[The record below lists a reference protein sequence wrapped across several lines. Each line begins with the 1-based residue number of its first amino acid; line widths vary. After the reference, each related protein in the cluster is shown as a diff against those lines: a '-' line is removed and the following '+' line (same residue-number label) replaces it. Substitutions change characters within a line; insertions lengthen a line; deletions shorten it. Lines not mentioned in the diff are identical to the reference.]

1 MKKDNHIIVI
11 IFLFIFSCSS
21 FKENGLDKSLEE
33 RFDYA
38 ILLFE
43 NNKYEK
49 AKNQLQI
56 IIESDKGSSISLD
69 AYFLIAEA
77 YYNLKNY
84 DEAIYHY
91 NYFSMFTN
99 DIDKV
104 EKAQFMKSKSNYV
117 LSLNYKNDQT
127 QTLLAI
133 SSIQEFL
140 DNFPN
145 SSFSNESK
153 IMINELRN
161 KLARKF
167 YESGRLYLKI
177 KKYDSALFY
186 FNIVIND
193 YYDTIYSDESKISII
208 FTHILSGSIDDAKKY
223 FLNIEDSFDS
233 KKKYD
238 EASSILNEYND
249 GIGIKGYYRLYK

>member
-1 MKKDNHIIVI
+1 MKKNNLIILI
-11 IFLFIFSCSS
+11 IFLFTLGCSS
-21 FKENGLDKSLEE
+21 FKENTFEKSMQE

-38 ILLFE
+38 ILLLE
-43 NNKYEK
+43 DDKYEK

-56 IIESDKGSSISLD
+56 IIENDKGSSISLES
-69 AYFLIAEA
+69 YFLIGEA
-77 YYNLKNY
+77 FYYLKNY
-84 DEAIYHY
+84 DEAIYNY
-91 NYFSMFTN
+91 NYFSTFSN

-104 EKAQFMKSKSNYV
+104 EKAQFMKSKCNYD

-145 SSFSNESK
+145 SPFSNESK

-161 KLARKF
+161 KLAKKF
-167 YESGRLYLKI
+167 YENGRLYLKI
-177 KKYDSALFY
+177 KKYESAIFY

-193 YYDTIYSDESKISII
+193 YYDTKYSDESKISII
-208 FTHILSGSIDDAKKY
+208 FAHILSGSIDNAKKY
-223 FLNIEDSFDS
+223 FLDIKDSFDS
-233 KKKYD
+233 QIKYD
-238 EASSILNEYND
+238 EASSILKDYNN